1 MQEPKVG
8 FPCLCHQIRMKLN
21 NKIAVITG
29 AGKGIGRAT
38 AEIFLK
44 EGAKVVLASRNK
56 ADLELI
62 EEADKDKKNNI
73 ISITGDV
80 SKEETVNKI
89 IDETLNKFGRI
100 DILVNN
106 AGFGIF
112 DNLVDSK
119 LDDFDAMFNTNVR
132 ALYMLTK
139 GFLPN
144 MIDNQSG
151 TIINVASIAGKQG
164 FATGSIYC
172 ATKHAV
178 MGLSRALM
186 LEVRQYNIRV
196 IAICPGSVATEFFR
210 KESQTILSSSRE
222 SVLSSEDIAESI
234 LLTASLP
241 ESAMVSELEIRPA
254 NPRK

>member
-1 MQEPKVG
+1 
-8 FPCLCHQIRMKLN
+8 MKLQ

-29 AGKGIGRAT
+29 AGKGIGKAT
-38 AEIFLK
+38 AELFLR
-44 EGAKVVLASRNK
+44 EGAKVILTSRNQS
-56 ADLELI
+56 DLEEVI
-62 EEADKDKKNNI
+62 SQNENKKENI
-73 ISITGDV
+73 SVISGDI
-80 SKEETVNKI
+80 SKEITIDKV
-89 IDETLNKFGRI
+89 IDETISRYGKL

-119 LDDFDAMFNTNVR
+119 IEDFDAVFDTNVR
-132 ALYMLTK
+132 ALYLLTK
-139 GFLPN
+139 GFLPH
-144 MIDNQSG
+144 MIKEQSG
-151 TIINVASIAGKQG
+151 TIINIASVAGKQG

-172 ATKHAV
+172 ASKHAV

-196 IAICPGSVATEFFR
+196 AVICPGSVATDFFR
-210 KESQTILSSSRE
+210 TESQTILGSSKE
-222 SVLSSEDIAESI
+222 SVLQAEEIAETI

-241 ESAMVSELEIRPA
+241 ENAMISEIEIRPT